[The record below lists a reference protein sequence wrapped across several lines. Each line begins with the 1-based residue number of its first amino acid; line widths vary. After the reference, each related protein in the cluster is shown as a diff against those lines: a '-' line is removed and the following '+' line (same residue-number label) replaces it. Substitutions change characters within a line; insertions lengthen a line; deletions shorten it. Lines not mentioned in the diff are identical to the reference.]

1 MNGINEHE
9 FEPVPGLPER
19 LPEGERLLW
28 QGAPRWQ
35 ALAVRALHVRKVIV
49 YFALLMAWDA
59 TTAFAA
65 GESLLRALG
74 GTVWL
79 GVLGALAVGVLALIA
94 RQAARSTLYT
104 LTNRRIVMR
113 FGIALPMS
121 LNLPF
126 TVVESA
132 SLRVHA
138 DGTSDI
144 PVAVVKGTR
153 VGYLVNW
160 PHVRP
165 WHLARPQPMLR
176 GIADGHRVAGLLASG
191 LSAALGGERKPLTAP
206 APAVTAPRPRS
217 EITAAA

>member
-1 MNGINEHE
+1 VNEHE
-9 FEPVPGLPER
+9 FEPVPGLPEH

-35 ALAVRALHVRKVIV
+35 SIAVRAFHVRKVVV

-59 TTAFAA
+59 TSSITA
-65 GESLLRALG
+65 GMSLLRAVG
-74 GTVWL
+74 GVAWV
-79 GVLGALAVGVLALIA
+79 GVLGLLAVGVLSLLAW
-94 RQAARSTLYT
+94 QSARSTLYT
-104 LTNRRIVMR
+104 ITSRRIVMR

-126 TVVESA
+126 SVVDSA

-165 WHLARPQPMLR
+165 WHVARPQPMLC
-176 GIADGHRVAGLLASG
+176 GIADGERVAELLSSS
-191 LSAALGGERKPLTAP
+191 LSAALGGERKPVPVPAAP
-206 APAVTAPRPRS
+206 AAIAPRPHP

>member
-1 MNGINEHE
+1 VNEHE
-9 FEPVPGLPER
+9 FEPVPGLPEH
-19 LPEGERLLW
+19 LPEGERMLW

-35 ALAVRALHVRKVIV
+35 SIAVRAFHVRKVVV

-59 TTAFAA
+59 TTALAA
-65 GESLLRALG
+65 GGSLQHALG
-74 GTVWL
+74 GVAWV
-79 GVLGALAVGVLALIA
+79 GVLGLLAVGVLSLLAWQSA
-94 RQAARSTLYT
+94 RTTLYT
-104 LTNRRIVMR
+104 LTSRRIVMR

-126 TVVESA
+126 SVVDSA

-153 VGYLVNW
+153 VGYLINW

-165 WHLARPQPMLR
+165 WHVARPQPMLR
-176 GIADGHRVAGLLASG
+176 GIADGHRVADLLASS
-191 LSAALGGERKPLTAP
+191 LSAALGGERRPVP
-206 APAVTAPRPRS
+206 AAAAAAATAPRARP

>member
-1 MNGINEHE
+1 VNEHE
-9 FEPVPGLPER
+9 FEPVPGLPAH

-35 ALAVRALHVRKVIV
+35 SIAVRAFHVRKVVV

-59 TTAFAA
+59 ATAVTA
-65 GESLLRALG
+65 GGSLLHALG
-74 GTVWL
+74 GVARV
-79 GVLGALAVGVLALIA
+79 GVLGLLAVGVLSLLAWQSA
-94 RQAARSTLYT
+94 RTTLYT
-104 LTNRRIVMR
+104 LTSRRIVMR

-126 TVVESA
+126 SVVDSA

-153 VGYLVNW
+153 VGYLINW

-165 WHLARPQPMLR
+165 WHVARPQPMLR
-176 GIADGHRVAGLLASG
+176 GVADGHRVADLLASS
-191 LSAALGGERKPLTAP
+191 LSAALGGERRPVPAP
-206 APAVTAPRPRS
+206 APAAATAPRARP

>member
-1 MNGINEHE
+1 VNEHE
-9 FEPVPGLPER
+9 FEPVRGLPEH

-35 ALAVRALHVRKVIV
+35 SIAVRAFHVRKVVV

-59 TTAFAA
+59 TTAMTA
-65 GESLLRALG
+65 GESPLRALG
-74 GTVWL
+74 GVAWL
-79 GVLGALAVGVLALIA
+79 GVLGLLAAGVLSLLAW
-94 RQAARSTLYT
+94 QAARSTLYT
-104 LTNRRIVMR
+104 LTSRRIVMR

-126 TVVESA
+126 SVVDSA

-144 PVAVVKGTR
+144 PVAVVKGSR
-153 VGYLVNW
+153 VGYLINW

-165 WHLARPQPMLR
+165 WHLARPQPMLC
-176 GIADGHRVAGLLASG
+176 GIADGERVADLLASS
-191 LSAALGGERKPLTAP
+191 LSAALGGERKPAP
-206 APAVTAPRPRS
+206 APAAAAATAPRAHP

>member
-1 MNGINEHE
+1 MNEHE
-9 FEPVPGLPER
+9 FEPVPGLPEY

-35 ALAVRALHVRKVIV
+35 SIAVRAFHVRKVLI

-59 TTAFAA
+59 TSSMAA
-65 GESLLRALG
+65 GESLLSALG
-74 GTVWL
+74 GVAWV
-79 GVLGALAVGVLALIA
+79 GVLGLLAVGVLSLLAW
-94 RQAARSTLYT
+94 QSARSTLYT
-104 LTNRRIVMR
+104 VTSRRIVMR

-121 LNLPF
+121 LNLPYS
-126 TVVESA
+126 VVDSA
-132 SLRVHA
+132 SLRAHA

-153 VGYLVNW
+153 VGYLINW

-165 WHLARPQPMLR
+165 WHVARPQPMLR
-176 GIADGHRVAGLLASG
+176 GIVDGERVAELLASS
-191 LSAALGGERKPLTAP
+191 LNAALGGERKPVP
-206 APAVTAPRPRS
+206 APDATAANAPRPHP

>member
-1 MNGINEHE
+1 MNEHE
-9 FEPVPGLPER
+9 FEPVPGLPEH

-35 ALAVRALHVRKVIV
+35 SIAVRAFHVRKVVV

-59 TTAFAA
+59 TSSMAA
-65 GESLLRALG
+65 GMSLLRAVG
-74 GTVWL
+74 GVAWV
-79 GVLGALAVGVLALIA
+79 GVLGLLAVGVLSLLAW
-94 RQAARSTLYT
+94 QSARSTLYT
-104 LTNRRIVMR
+104 ITSRRIVMR

-126 TVVESA
+126 GVVDSA
-132 SLRVHA
+132 SLRVHP

-144 PVAVVKGTR
+144 PVAVVKGAR

-165 WHLARPQPMLR
+165 WHLARPQPMLC
-176 GIADGHRVAGLLASG
+176 GIADGERVAGLLSSS
-191 LSAALGGERKPLTAP
+191 LSAALGGERKPVP
-206 APAVTAPRPRS
+206 APAAAAATAPRPHP

>member
-1 MNGINEHE
+1 MNEVNEHE
-9 FEPVPGLPER
+9 IEPVPGLPEH

-49 YFALLMAWDA
+49 YFALLMAWHA
-59 TTAFAA
+59 SSAISA
-65 GESLLRALG
+65 GESPLRALG

-79 GVLGALAVGVLALIA
+79 GMLGLLAVGVLSLIA
-94 RQAARSTLYT
+94 WQAARSTLYT

-126 TVVESA
+126 TVVQSA

-144 PVAVVKGTR
+144 PVCVVKGAR
-153 VGYLVNW
+153 IGYLINW

-176 GIADGHRVAGLLASG
+176 GIADGHRVADLLASS
-191 LSAALGGERKPLTAP
+191 LSAALGGERKPLVAP
-206 APAVTAPRPRS
+206 AAPATAQNPIPEVS
-217 EITAAA
+217 AAA